1 MAPPR
6 NDPQASLT
14 RFCLALEEHR
24 RTPEGRVK
32 TAQQFV
38 AHFFTQSETA
48 PQDRIFCHVPK
59 DVRGPVIS
67 AWGIRGSKAALRD
80 SDEKVASVVS
90 DALIATDLSPTAFEE
105 GVSAAITVAWVP
117 LTEWWSFWRASVL
130 TKAALGK
137 ALVTAYDLVLFDAAW
152 MFEHLESKTHKGTD
166 VVSEALGKEEL
177 SAWIKQVHAS
187 KDGTDKGLLQALGW
201 EKLIAKTNN
210 DSLVGLLDA
219 LAIKVGLTPAPEQ
232 PAAKTDPPV
241 PAAVVSET
249 PAVGVAQAA
258 LAAMSAPSLPEVD
271 GKHPG
276 AVITKKPSIAPPAA
290 AAEPDMDETGP
301 YAVPSSSKMP
311 NTAVANSAVA
321 DIPIVFEED
330 NNEIDETRRV
340 QRKPAPAHKAGR

>member
-1 MAPPR
+1 
-6 NDPQASLT
+6 
-14 RFCLALEEHR
+14 
-24 RTPEGRVK
+24 
-32 TAQQFV
+32 
-38 AHFFTQSETA
+38 
-48 PQDRIFCHVPK
+48 
-59 DVRGPVIS
+59 
-67 AWGIRGSKAALRD
+67 
-80 SDEKVASVVS
+80 
-90 DALIATDLSPTAFEE
+90 
-105 GVSAAITVAWVP
+105 VP

-232 PAAKTDPPV
+232 PAA
-241 PAAVVSET
+241 T